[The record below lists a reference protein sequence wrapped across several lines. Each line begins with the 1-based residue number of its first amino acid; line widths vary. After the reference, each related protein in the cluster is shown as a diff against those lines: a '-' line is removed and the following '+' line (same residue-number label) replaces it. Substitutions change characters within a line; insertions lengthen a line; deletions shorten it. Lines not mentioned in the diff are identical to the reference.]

1 MIKYLLG
8 RASTGKFR
16 FAVVECDEEWHSIDD
31 GRAGYIIQRSY
42 GQVRGKTT
50 LSPQILVDRTKQKRN
65 WQEQYTLQ
73 FNSEVKK
80 YLDKGYKE
88 IDKHPNEYTDDE
100 LLSIFGD
107 VKTNQYG
114 VIKPQLAKQADK
126 VTNPKIFD
134 KEWLISRKL
143 DGVKALF
150 YWDGKEIHT
159 ASRGGEHYDYSTTHL
174 RTHPS
179 LVAFFK
185 ENPTIILDGELFV
198 RGKTL
203 QQISGAARME
213 KNAYDCDWLQYWI
226 YDCYDSSNIDMPAKD
241 RYTNI
246 LINKLNKI
254 NGVFVYTGVDDD
266 EISDSIRIL
275 HHEYVT
281 GWDNMKKLH
290 DKWVAEGFE
299 GAVITDPS
307 KPYKV
312 GSRCNNLIK
321 IKQYKSEDFKVIGY
335 KLGLRGSEDMT
346 FTCELEDG
354 RTFEAMPVG
363 NRETKAEYVENFE
376 TKYEGHK
383 AECTFFNY
391 SDDGIPTQP
400 KLRIFRFDL
409 E

>member
-8 RASTGKFR
+8 RSSTGKFR
-16 FAVVECDEEWHSIDD
+16 FAVVECDEEWHSVDD

-50 LSPQILVDRTKQKRN
+50 LSPQIIVDRTKQKRN

-126 VTNPKIFD
+126 VTNPKIFN

-174 RTHPS
+174 RTNPS

-185 ENPTIILDGELFV
+185 ENPTVILDGELFV

-241 RYTNI
+241 RYTDI

-254 NGVFVYTGVDDD
+254 NGIFVYMGVDDD

-275 HHEYVT
+275 YHEYVT
-281 GWDNMKKLH
+281 GWDNMKALH

-363 NRETKAEYVENFE
+363 NREIKAEYVENFE
-376 TKYEGHK
+376 TKYKGHK

>member
-16 FAVVECDEEWHSIDD
+16 FAVVECDEEWHSTDD

-50 LSPQILVDRTKQKRN
+50 LSPQIIVDRTKQKRN

-126 VTNPKIFD
+126 VTNPKIFN

-150 YWDGKEIHT
+150 YWDGKVIHT
-159 ASRGGEHYDYSTTHL
+159 ASRGGEHYDYSTVHL
-174 RTHPS
+174 RTNPS

-185 ENPTIILDGELFV
+185 ENPTVILDGELFV

-203 QQISGAARME
+203 QQLSGAARME
-213 KNAYDCDWLQYWI
+213 KNAYDCDWLQYWV
-226 YDCYDSSNIDMPAKD
+226 YDCYNSADIDMIASE
-241 RYTNI
+241 RYKFLEDKFAEAHNFPI
-246 LINKLNKI
+246 YKSSE
-254 NGVFVYTGVDDD
+254 D
-266 EISDSIRIL
+266 ESEAPIRL
-275 HHEYVT
+275 LEHEYVS

-290 DKWVAEGFE
+290 DEWVSSGFE

-321 IKQYKSEDFKVIGY
+321 IKQYKSEDFIVIGY

-363 NRETKAEYVENFE
+363 NREIKAEYVENFE
-376 TKYEGHK
+376 TKYKGHK

>member
-50 LSPQILVDRTKQKRN
+50 LSPQIIVDRTKQKRN

-126 VTNPKIFD
+126 VTNPKIFN

-174 RTHPS
+174 RTNPS

-241 RYTNI
+241 RYTDI
-246 LINKLNKI
+246 LINKLNKS
-254 NGVFVYTGVDDD
+254 NGIFVYMGIDDD

-281 GWDNMKKLH
+281 GWDNMKALH

-363 NRETKAEYVENFE
+363 NREIKAEYVENFE
-376 TKYEGHK
+376 TKYKGHK

>member
-8 RASTGKFR
+8 KSSTGKFR
-16 FAVVECDEEWHSIDD
+16 FAVVECSEEWNDNL
-31 GRAGYIIQRSY
+31 GGYVIQRSY
-42 GQVRGKTT
+42 GQVKGKTT
-50 LSPQILVDRTKQKRN
+50 LSPAIVVNKTKQKRN
-65 WQEQYTLQ
+65 WVEQYTLQ

-80 YLDKGYKE
+80 FLDKGYKE
-88 IDKHPNEYTDDE
+88 VEKHPNDYTEDE
-100 LLSIFGD
+100 LNEIFGD

-126 VTNPKIFD
+126 VTNTKIFD

-150 YWDGKEIHT
+150 YYKDGERHT
-159 ASRGGEHYDYSTTHL
+159 ASRGGEHYDYSTEHL
-174 RTHPS
+174 RTYPP
-179 LVAFFK
+179 LVSFFK
-185 ENPTIILDGELFV
+185 ENPTVILDGELFV
-198 RGKTL
+198 RGKSL

-226 YDCYDSSNIDMPAKD
+226 YDCYDTSDPEKTAAD
-241 RYTNI
+241 RWSF
-246 LINKLNKI
+246 LVEELHCK
-254 NGVFVYTGVDDD
+254 NGIFIYYDPEND
-266 EISDSIRIL
+266 EIKDPIRLLNHQI
-275 HHEYVT
+275 VD
-281 GWDNMKKLH
+281 GWDNMKFLH
-290 DKWVAEGFE
+290 DIWVSEGFE

-307 KPYKV
+307 KPYKP
-312 GSRCNNLIK
+312 GARCNNLIK

-363 NRETKAEYVENFE
+363 DRATKEEYVENFE
-376 TKYEGHK
+376 TKYKNHL
-383 AECTFFNY
+383 AECTYFNY
-391 SDDGIPTQP
+391 SEDSIPTQP
-400 KLRIFRFDL
+400 KLRVFRFDL

>member
-16 FAVVECDEEWHSIDD
+16 FAVVECDEEWHSDCEP
-31 GRAGYIIQRSY
+31 AGYIIQRSY

-50 LSPQILVDRTKQKRN
+50 LSPQIIVDRTKQKRN

-126 VTNPKIFD
+126 VTNPKIFN

-159 ASRGGEHYDYSTTHL
+159 ASRGGEHYDYSTIHL
-174 RTHPS
+174 RTNPS

-203 QQISGAARME
+203 QQLSGAARME
-213 KNAYDCDWLQYWI
+213 KNAYDCDWLQYWV
-226 YDCYDSSNIDMPAKD
+226 YDCYNSADIDMVASE
-241 RYTNI
+241 RYKFLEDKFAEDHNFPI
-246 LINKLNKI
+246 
-254 NGVFVYTGVDDD
+254 YRSSED
-266 EISDSIRIL
+266 ESEAPIRL
-275 HHEYVT
+275 LGHEYIS

-290 DKWVAEGFE
+290 DEWVSAGFE

-307 KPYKV
+307 KAYKV

-363 NRETKAEYVENFE
+363 NREIKAEYVENFE
-376 TKYEGHK
+376 TKYKGHK

>member
-8 RASTGKFR
+8 KASTGKFR
-16 FAVVECDEEWHSIDD
+16 FAVVECDEEWHEPEH
-31 GRAGYIIQRSY
+31 GYVIQRSY
-42 GQVRGKTT
+42 GQVGGKTT
-50 LSPQILVDRTKQKRN
+50 LSPKIIVDKTKQKRT
-65 WQEQYTLQ
+65 WKEQYTLQ
-73 FNSEVKK
+73 FNSETKK
-80 YLDKGYKE
+80 FLDKGYVE
-88 IDKHPNEYTDDE
+88 VEKHPNEYTLDE
-100 LLSIFGD
+100 LQSIFGD

-126 VTNPKIFD
+126 VTNPKIFE
-134 KEWLISRKL
+134 KKWLISRKL

-150 YWDGKEIHT
+150 YYKDGVIHT
-159 ASRGGEHYDYSTTHL
+159 ASRGGEDYDAATTHL
-174 RTHPS
+174 REDLKLLKFFEAHPT
-179 LVAFFK
+179 V
-185 ENPTIILDGELFV
+185 ILDGELFV

-213 KNAYDCDWLQYWI
+213 KNAYDCDWLQYWV
-226 YDCYDSSNIDMPAKD
+226 YDCYDSSNVDMIASD
-241 RYTNI
+241 RYKFLMLELCDNCDIPMYLTI
-246 LINKLNKI
+246 E
-254 NGVFVYTGVDDD
+254 DD
-266 EISDSIRIL
+266 EHNVPIRL
-275 HHEYVT
+275 LLHEYVED
-281 GWDNMKKLH
+281 WDNMKKLH

-321 IKQYKSEDFKVIGY
+321 IKQYKSEDFTVVGY

-346 FTCELEDG
+346 FTCALEDG

-363 NRETKAEYVENFE
+363 DRATKAEYVKNFDN
-376 TKYEGHK
+376 KYRGHK

>member
-8 RASTGKFR
+8 KASTGKFR
-16 FAVVECDEEWHSIDD
+16 FAVVECDEEWHEPEH
-31 GRAGYIIQRSY
+31 GYVIQRSY
-42 GQVRGKTT
+42 GQVGGKTT
-50 LSPQILVDRTKQKRN
+50 LSPKIIVDRTKQKRT
-65 WQEQYTLQ
+65 WKEQYNLQ
-73 FNSEVKK
+73 FNSETKK
-80 YLDKGYKE
+80 FLDKGYVE
-88 IDKHPNEYTDDE
+88 VEKHPNEYTLEE
-100 LLSIFGD
+100 LQAIFGD

-150 YWDGKEIHT
+150 YYKDGVIHT
-159 ASRGGEHYDYSTTHL
+159 ASRGGEDYDAATTHL
-174 RTHPS
+174 REDPKLLKFFETHPT
-179 LVAFFK
+179 V
-185 ENPTIILDGELFV
+185 ILDGELFV

-213 KNAYDCDWLQYWI
+213 KNAVDCDWLEYWI
-226 YDCYDSSNIDMPAKD
+226 YDCYDTYVPDIVASV
-241 RYTNI
+241 RYRFLVEI
-246 LINKLNKI
+246 CEYYDIPMYLSIK
-254 NGVFVYTGVDDD
+254 DD
-266 EISDSIRIL
+266 EHNVPIRL
-275 HHEYVT
+275 LLHEYVE

-307 KPYKV
+307 KPYKP

-321 IKQYKSEDFKVIGY
+321 IKQYKSEDFTVVGY

-346 FTCELEDG
+346 FTCALGDG

-363 NRETKAEYVENFE
+363 DRATKAEYVKNFDN
-376 TKYEGHK
+376 KYKGHK
-383 AECTFFNY
+383 AECTYFNY
-391 SDDGIPTQP
+391 SNDGIPTQP

-409 E
+409 ED

>member
-1 MIKYLLG
+1 MLQKFLLG
-8 RASTGKFR
+8 KSTNGKFR
-16 FAVVECDEEWHSIDD
+16 FAIVECDEEWHEPEH
-31 GRAGYIIQRSY
+31 GYVIQRSY
-42 GQVRGKTT
+42 GQVGGKTT
-50 LSPQILVDRTKQKRN
+50 LSPKIIVDRTKQKRT
-65 WQEQYTLQ
+65 WKEQYTLQ
-73 FNSEVKK
+73 FNSETKK
-80 YLDKGYKE
+80 FLDKGYVE
-88 IDKHPNEYTDDE
+88 VEKHPKEYPLDE
-100 LLSIFGD
+100 LQSIFGD

-150 YWDGKEIHT
+150 YYKEGVIHT
-159 ASRGGEHYDYSTTHL
+159 ASRGGEDYDVATTHL
-174 RTHPS
+174 REDPKLLKFFEIHPT
-179 LVAFFK
+179 V
-185 ENPTIILDGELFV
+185 ILDGELFV

-213 KNAYDCDWLQYWI
+213 KNAYDCDWLQYWV
-226 YDCYDSSNIDMPAKD
+226 YDCYDSSNVDMIASD
-241 RYTNI
+241 RYKFLMLELCDNCDIPMYLTI
-246 LINKLNKI
+246 E
-254 NGVFVYTGVDDD
+254 DD
-266 EISDSIRIL
+266 EHNVPIRL
-275 HHEYVT
+275 LSHEYVS

-307 KPYKV
+307 KSYKV

-321 IKQYKSEDFKVIGY
+321 IKQYKSEDFTVVGY

-363 NRETKAEYVENFE
+363 DRATKAEYVKSFDN
-376 TKYEGHK
+376 KYRGHK

-409 E
+409 EN

>member
-16 FAVVECDEEWHSIDD
+16 FAVVECDEEWHSIGD

-50 LSPQILVDRTKQKRN
+50 LSPQIIVDRTKQKRN

-126 VTNPKIFD
+126 VTNPKIFN

-150 YWDGKEIHT
+150 YWDGKVIHT
-159 ASRGGEHYDYSTTHL
+159 ASRGGQHYDYSTPHL
-174 RTHPS
+174 RTNPS

-203 QQISGAARME
+203 QQLSGAARME
-213 KNAYDCDWLQYWI
+213 KNAYDCDWLQYWV
-226 YDCYDSSNIDMPAKD
+226 YDCYNSADIDMIASE
-241 RYTNI
+241 RYKFLEDKFAEAHNFPI
-246 LINKLNKI
+246 
-254 NGVFVYTGVDDD
+254 YRSSED
-266 EISDSIRIL
+266 ESEAPIRL
-275 HHEYVT
+275 LGHEYVS

-290 DKWVAEGFE
+290 DEWVSAGFE

-307 KPYKV
+307 KAYKV

-321 IKQYKSEDFKVIGY
+321 IKQYKSEDFKVIGC

-363 NRETKAEYVENFE
+363 NREIKAEYVENFE
-376 TKYEGHK
+376 AKYKGHK

>member
-8 RASTGKFR
+8 KASTGKFR
-16 FAVVECDEEWHSIDD
+16 FAVVECDEEWHEPEH
-31 GRAGYIIQRSY
+31 GYVIQRSY
-42 GQVRGKTT
+42 GQVGGKTT
-50 LSPQILVDRTKQKRN
+50 LSPKIIVDRTKQKRT
-65 WQEQYTLQ
+65 WKEQYTLQ
-73 FNSEVKK
+73 FNSETKK
-80 YLDKGYKE
+80 FLDKGYVE
-88 IDKHPNEYTDDE
+88 VEKHPKEYTLDE
-100 LLSIFGD
+100 LQSIFGD

-150 YWDGKEIHT
+150 YYKDGEIHT
-159 ASRGGEHYDYSTTHL
+159 ASRGGEDYDAATTHL
-174 RTHPS
+174 REDPKLLKFFETHPT
-179 LVAFFK
+179 V
-185 ENPTIILDGELFV
+185 ILDGELFV

-226 YDCYDSSNIDMPAKD
+226 YDCYDTDNPDIVASV
-241 RYTNI
+241 RYKF
-246 LINKLNKI
+246 LIEICEYYDIPMYLSIK
-254 NGVFVYTGVDDD
+254 DD
-266 EISDSIRIL
+266 EHNVPIRL
-275 HHEYVT
+275 LLHEYVS
-281 GWDNMKKLH
+281 GWNNMKALH

-307 KPYKV
+307 KPYKP

-321 IKQYKSEDFKVIGY
+321 IKQYKSEDFMVIGY

-346 FTCELEDG
+346 FTCALEDG

-363 NRETKAEYVENFE
+363 DRATKAKYVKNFDN
-376 TKYEGHK
+376 KYRGHK

-409 E
+409 ED

>member
-16 FAVVECDEEWHSIDD
+16 FAVVECDEEWHSIGD

-50 LSPQILVDRTKQKRN
+50 LSPQIIVDRTKQKRN

-88 IDKHPNEYTDDE
+88 INKHPNEYTDDE

-126 VTNPKIFD
+126 VTNPKIFN

-159 ASRGGEHYDYSTTHL
+159 SSRGGEHYDYSTVHL
-174 RTHPS
+174 RTNS
-179 LVAFFK
+179 ALLAFFK
-185 ENPTIILDGELFV
+185 ENPTVILDGELFV

-203 QQISGAARME
+203 QQLSGAARME
-213 KNAYDCDWLQYWI
+213 KNAYDCDWLQYWV
-226 YDCYDSSNIDMPAKD
+226 YDCYNSADIDMIASE
-241 RYTNI
+241 RYKFLEDKFAEAHNFPI
-246 LINKLNKI
+246 
-254 NGVFVYTGVDDD
+254 YRSSED
-266 EISDSIRIL
+266 ESEAPIRL
-275 HHEYVT
+275 LGHEYVS

-290 DKWVAEGFE
+290 DEWVSAGFE

-307 KPYKV
+307 KAYKV

-363 NRETKAEYVENFE
+363 NREIKAEYVENFE
-376 TKYEGHK
+376 TKYKGHK